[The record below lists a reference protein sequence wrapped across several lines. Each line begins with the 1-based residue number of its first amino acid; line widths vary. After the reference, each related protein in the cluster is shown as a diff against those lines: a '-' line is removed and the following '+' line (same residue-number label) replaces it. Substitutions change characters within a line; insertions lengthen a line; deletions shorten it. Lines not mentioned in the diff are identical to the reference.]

1 MVRDPRDR
9 YVALVERRPAR
20 WLTLERST
28 LTWVGSAVR
37 ALRNARRYPEAYRA
51 VRYEALVSRSDE
63 TMRDVCAFLG
73 EDFDPA
79 MLRMES
85 EPRYDAQRSASQT
98 GSPLSAEYV
107 GCHRDALD
115 HWARRFVGVVAHPE
129 MRAFGYA
136 DAPSSV
142 RSGAAAVSAWHTLV
156 DSDSFRWFAKRGPG
170 RPLFRSH
177 AFRRLIVE
185 RNRLIADRASR
196 ADPYVF
202 ACVRTFC
209 FFIGH
214 NKSGTS
220 LLGGL
225 LDANPRI
232 VLSDEADALRYVEA
246 GLEREQLFHILL
258 RSSRTEARKGRVT
271 ARRLEPYSY
280 FVPGQ
285 SQGLSA
291 HPLVVGD
298 STSGTSTRRLGQAAG
313 AARSAPR
320 FRNRREGDPG
330 DQEPVRPDRRDG
342 DTERTQHRGRDRA
355 LLRGVRDAAAHP
367 AAGARHRPVPR
378 ALRVDRGGSRFA
390 RCDGHARSSASTRPL
405 DYLTACAAI
414 IHPRPD
420 RFRERI
426 AWSPSQIEAVERR
439 SADFDFLAGYSYAT

>member
-1 MVRDPRDR
+1 M
-9 YVALVERRPAR
+9 
-20 WLTLERST
+20 
-28 LTWVGSAVR
+28 
-37 ALRNARRYPEAYRA
+37 
-51 VRYEALVSRSDE
+51 
-63 TMRDVCAFLG
+63 
-73 EDFDPA
+73 
-79 MLRMES
+79 
-85 EPRYDAQRSASQT
+85 
-98 GSPLSAEYV
+98 
-107 GCHRDALD
+107 
-115 HWARRFVGVVAHPE
+115 
-129 MRAFGYA
+129 
-136 DAPSSV
+136 
-142 RSGAAAVSAWHTLV
+142 SAWHTLV
-156 DSDSFRWFAKRGPG
+156 DSESYRWFAKRGPG

-280 FVPGQ
+280 LVPGQ

-291 HPLVVGD
+291 HALVVGD
-298 STSGTSTRRLGQAAG
+298 STSGTSTRRLGRRPDLLDRLRGFGTDVKVIQVIRNPFDPIAAMATRSG
-313 AARSAPR
+313 RSIEDVIARYFAACETLQRIRQQVPDIDL
-320 FRNRREGDPG
+320 F
-330 DQEPVRPDRRDG
+330 PVRYESIVAD
-342 DTERTQHRGRDRA
+342 
-355 LLRGVRDAAAHP
+355 P
-367 AAGARHRPVPR
+367 AS
-378 ALRVDRGGSRFA
+378 ALRRACVFVGVDPSV
-390 RCDGHARSSASTRPL
+390 

-426 AWSPSQIEAVERR
+426 AWSPSQIKAIERR
-439 SADFDFLAGYSYAT
+439 CADFDFLVGYSYAT